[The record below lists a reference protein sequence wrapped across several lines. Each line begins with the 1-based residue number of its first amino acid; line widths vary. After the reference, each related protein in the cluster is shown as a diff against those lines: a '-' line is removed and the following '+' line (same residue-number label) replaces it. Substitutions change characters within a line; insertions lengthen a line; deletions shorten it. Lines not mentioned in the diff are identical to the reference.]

1 MTDIDPRADIEIN
14 HGEEHVTAR
23 IPLAGQVTN
32 DWLRYYQK
40 LARARD
46 LPAEAVELPGRAWIV
61 VRVPASDDH
70 DEVLAMLDTAR
81 SLIAEVDAAAEQPP
95 SANGGA
101 ASEPDRRCG
110 GEPGASK
117 KDGPR
122 AGDAARPRIRN
133 GPGASISGKGAASST

>member
-1 MTDIDPRADIEIN
+1 MTDIDPGADIEIN

-23 IPLAGQVTN
+23 IPLAGRVTH

-46 LPAEAVELPGRAWIV
+46 LPAAAEEHPGRAWIV

-81 SLIAEVDAAAEQPP
+81 TLIAEADAVAEQPP
-95 SANGGA
+95 ATAYAEA
-101 ASEPDRRCG
+101 AVREWWARQ
-110 GEPGASK
+110 
-117 KDGPR
+117 R
-122 AGDAARPRIRN
+122 A
-133 GPGASISGKGAASST
+133 